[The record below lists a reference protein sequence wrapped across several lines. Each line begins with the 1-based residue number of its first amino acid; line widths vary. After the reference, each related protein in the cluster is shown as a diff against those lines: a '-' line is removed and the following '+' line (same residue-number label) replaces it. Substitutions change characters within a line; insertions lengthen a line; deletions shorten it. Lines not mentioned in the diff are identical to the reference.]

1 MLLRAPSA
9 FASGSPPSKLES
21 LYVVL
26 SLLRFLPHILDA
38 IDQPHLVMQFLLVFS
53 LLDLQDFDA
62 IMGDPDAVFRLD

>member
-1 MLLRAPSA
+1 
-9 FASGSPPSKLES
+9 
-21 LYVVL
+21 VL

-38 IDQPHLVMQFLLVFS
+38 INQPHLVMQFLLIFS